1 MIEKVYIVSNKENP
15 TEDANIKSLC
25 KALSSNGVN
34 TKLSIS
40 SALKGDLL
48 AGENLEKLK
57 EVTSKTWRGEN
68 DRAPFRGEIASAHNH
83 LSFL

>member
-25 KALSSNGVN
+25 KVLSSNGVN

-40 SALKGDLL
+40 STTNGCM
-48 AGENLEKLK
+48 
-57 EVTSKTWRGEN
+57 S
-68 DRAPFRGEIASAHNH
+68 
-83 LSFL
+83 

>member
-34 TKLSIS
+34 SLITCCVY
-40 SALKGDLL
+40 D
-48 AGENLEKLK
+48 
-57 EVTSKTWRGEN
+57 
-68 DRAPFRGEIASAHNH
+68 H
-83 LSFL
+83 